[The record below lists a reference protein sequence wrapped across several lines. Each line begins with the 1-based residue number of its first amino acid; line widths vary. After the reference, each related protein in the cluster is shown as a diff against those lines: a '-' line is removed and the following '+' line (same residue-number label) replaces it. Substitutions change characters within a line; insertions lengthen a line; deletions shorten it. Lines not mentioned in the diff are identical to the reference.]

1 MTEFELASLAL
12 RESALWVAI
21 GQVAATLVIGLGQT
35 GIVWYG
41 IRAMNRSGAER
52 VQDRRQ
58 RERAETQRHAEAM
71 QRHTEASE
79 RHAEAMAALDLQRR
93 ALETLI
99 ERTAPAR
106 ETTP

>member
-21 GQVAATLVIGLGQT
+21 GQVAATLVIGLGQI

-52 VQDRRQ
+52 AQDRRQ

-71 QRHTEASE
+71 Q

-99 ERTAPAR
+99 ERTAPVR